1 MENWLIHGHLPKF
14 HPSKPSVYVVQGILF
29 RDMYKTFSG
38 IGIVF
43 VLFVV
48 F

>member
-14 HPSKPSVYVVQGILF
+14 HPSKPSVYVVQGIL
-29 RDMYKTFSG
+29 SG